1 MSAQG
6 KPSGELSSLADQLAA
21 LVERVGQSVV
31 RVEGRRRQAASGIA
45 WSANGLILTADH
57 VIERDEALGVGLPD
71 GREVEATLAG
81 RDPGT
86 DLALL
91 RVAAQN
97 LTPLTPSTD
106 PRLGELAVLVGRPG
120 GLESSLGSV
129 SALGAEVR
137 TRRGGRI
144 EAFVRTDAV
153 MYPGFSGG
161 ALVDASGRLIGL
173 ATSHFSQ
180 GPEGIALRE
189 ATLRRVAGSL
199 EQHGRVRRGYLG
211 VGSQV
216 VEVPQRLS
224 SLVEGQGTGLLVVSV
239 EADGPA
245 EQAGVL
251 LGDLLVSLGQQA
263 LTGHQALRAALGS
276 EVIGQQTKLVVLRGG
291 ERRELTIEP
300 GEAA

>member
-1 MSAQG
+1 MSEQG
-6 KPSGELSSLADQLAA
+6 RAGGELAALADQLAA
-21 LVERVGQSVV
+21 VVERVGQSVV
-31 RVEGRRRQAASGIA
+31 RVEGRRRQSASGLV
-45 WSANGLILTADH
+45 WSAGGLILTADH
-57 VIERDEALGVGLPD
+57 VVERDEALGVGLPD

-81 RDPGT
+81 RDPAT

-91 RVAAQN
+91 RVNAQE
-97 LTPLTPSTD
+97 LTPLPPSPE
-106 PRLGELAVLVGRPG
+106 PRLGELAVLVARPS

-129 SALGAEVR
+129 SALGADVR

-199 EQHGRVRRGYLG
+199 EQHGRVKRGYLG
-211 VGSQV
+211 VGSQR
-216 VEVPQRLS
+216 VEVPSRLS
-224 SLVEGQGTGLLVVSV
+224 GLVEGQNTGLLVVSV
-239 EADGPA
+239 EEGGPA

-251 LGDLLVSLGQQA
+251 LGDLLVSLGEQA

-276 EVIGQQTKLVVLRGG
+276 EVIGQQTKLVVLRAG
-291 ERRELTIEP
+291 ERRELTISP